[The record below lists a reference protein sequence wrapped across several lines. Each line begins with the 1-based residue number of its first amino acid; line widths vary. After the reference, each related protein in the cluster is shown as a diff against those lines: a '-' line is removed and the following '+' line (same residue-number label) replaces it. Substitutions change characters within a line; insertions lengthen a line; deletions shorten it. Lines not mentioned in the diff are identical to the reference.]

1 MTNYEA
7 GDVDGYIAHAD
18 AAARPHLEELR
29 ALVRS
34 AIPDAEEGI
43 SWGVPFYK
51 HHGPVGGFAAFKRH
65 VSFGLNEQLSPRDRE
80 KLEARG
86 YKTGKKTVQIAFEQA
101 VPTATLERML
111 KAQAKANEAA
121 RRPK

>member
-1 MTNYEA
+1 VSNYEA

-18 AAARPHLEELR
+18 VAARPHLEELR
-29 ALVRS
+29 TLVR
-34 AIPDAEEGI
+34 ATLPDAQEGI

-65 VSFGLNEQLSPRDRE
+65 ISFGLNEQLEPEDRE

-86 YKTGKKTVQIAFEQA
+86 YKTGKKTVQIAFDQA
-101 VPTATLERML
+101 VPTTTIKKML
-111 KAQAKANEAA
+111 KAQAKRNEAT
-121 RRPK
+121 RRLK